1 MHKEILLILGLV
13 IAVVLAV
20 VFVDFAK
27 RQEKPAV
34 VEEPVVA
41 PEHELPPNADIQV
54 PKAYRLGEVPY
65 QETEQFTETPP
76 PPKVR
81 DYVKGG

>member
-1 MHKEILLILGLV
+1 MNKEILIILGLV
-13 IAVVLAV
+13 IAVLAAVL
-20 VFVDFAK
+20 FVDFAK
-27 RQEKPAV
+27 RQETPAV
-34 VEEPVVA
+34 VETPAIA
-41 PEHELPPNADIQV
+41 PEHELPPRADIQV

-65 QETEQFTETPP
+65 EETPQFEKTP